1 MVQVQLLAK
10 RYAQALFDLALE
22 TLAVE
27 QIAGDVSLV
36 RSVLDENR
44 ALRKV
49 LDNPVLDASVKSR
62 LVNAIFGE
70 KKAISNLS
78 LRFLQLIVRKR
89 REAQLVE
96 ICRSFEVIYYDYKN
110 IIKAEVITA
119 SPMDDQNR
127 NELME
132 QIRAFTHK
140 EVELKETVDE
150 TLVGGFV
157 MRVEDYQ
164 YDASIASQMRRLR
177 KTFGE
182 NLFVK
187 KF

>member
-1 MVQVQLLAK
+1 MVKVQLLAK

-22 TLAVE
+22 TKAVE
-27 QIAGDVSLV
+27 QIAGDMSLV
-36 RSVLDENR
+36 RSVLEENR

-49 LDNPVLDASVKSR
+49 LDNPVMDASVKSK

-70 KKAISNLS
+70 KKAISDLS

-89 REAQLVE
+89 REAQLLG
-96 ICRSFEVIYYDYKN
+96 ICLSFENIYYDYKN
-110 IIKAEVITA
+110 LIKAEVITVF
-119 SPMDDQNR
+119 PMNDKNR
-127 NELME
+127 KALVE
-132 QIRAFTHK
+132 QIKVFTQK
-140 EVELKETVDE
+140 EVELKETIDE
-150 TLVGGFV
+150 TLIGGFV

-164 YDASIASQMRRLR
+164 YDASIINQMRRLR

-187 KF
+187 QF

>member
-1 MVQVQLLAK
+1 MVKVQLLAK

-22 TLAVE
+22 TKTVD
-27 QIAGDVSLV
+27 QIAGDMSLV
-36 RSVLDENR
+36 RSVLEENR

-62 LVNAIFGE
+62 LVQAIFGE
-70 KKAISNLS
+70 KKLISDLS

-89 REAQLVE
+89 REAQLLG
-96 ICRSFEVIYYDYKN
+96 ICFSFENIYYDYKN
-110 IIKAEVITA
+110 LIRAEVITA
-119 SPMDDQNR
+119 FPLDDNNR
-127 NELME
+127 KIMVERLK
-132 QIRAFTHK
+132 AFTQK
-140 EVELKETVDE
+140 DVELKETLDE
-150 TLVGGFV
+150 NLVGGFV

-164 YDASIASQMRRLR
+164 YDVSIASQMRRLR

-187 KF
+187 QF